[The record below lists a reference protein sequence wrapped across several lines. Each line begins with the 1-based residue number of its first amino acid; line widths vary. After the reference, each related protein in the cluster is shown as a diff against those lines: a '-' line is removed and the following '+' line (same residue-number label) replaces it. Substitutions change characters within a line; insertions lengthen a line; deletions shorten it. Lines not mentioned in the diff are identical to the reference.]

1 MEITSLQQIT
11 QWFFPDEEFRE
22 MRRTSWHHLRNHS
35 AIFDAVVKGSRE
47 EVENDDD
54 EEDVMLDV
62 AAACPVFV
70 LEL

>member
-1 MEITSLQQIT
+1 
-11 QWFFPDEEFRE
+11 

-47 EVENDDD
+47 EVENGDD

-70 LEL
+70 FEL